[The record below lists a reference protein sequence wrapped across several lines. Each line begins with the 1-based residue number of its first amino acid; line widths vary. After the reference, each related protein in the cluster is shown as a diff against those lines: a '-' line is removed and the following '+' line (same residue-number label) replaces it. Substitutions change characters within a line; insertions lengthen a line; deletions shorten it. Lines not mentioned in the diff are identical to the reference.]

1 MAQIQKKIR
10 MRDAWRQIPNKI
22 KTPDRWMQ
30 DAWRRLPATV
40 KTAFF
45 SAVIVGLM
53 THLYQFTNKLY
64 NYDELANGPAGYGT
78 GAESGRWFL
87 KLAGDYM
94 ASQFGNY
101 SLPLLN
107 GMLSLFLIAVSA
119 ALVTDLFAVQGKLA
133 AAAIGGFMASFTP
146 VVCMFFFM
154 YSSVFYSVG
163 IFFSVLAAWLA
174 VRFPKNLFW
183 HFAAVILLTCS
194 LGTYQAYFAN
204 AACIFV
210 ITLVLE
216 SAFCKKNQNWKSVLV
231 TAFRYLFVLVAAL
244 ALYLILNRYFL
255 AHWGLELGNYQ
266 GMNAMGQLSA
276 GELFGA
282 LKRCYA
288 DMIAL
293 VSGHVMYLAPTHLL
307 RRCFLLIYLVLGV
320 SVISLFFLDRGE
332 WIRKG
337 FMVFG
342 FLLLPAAFFLVY
354 LMSPAGW
361 SYTLMGYSAVF
372 LPVLFVVWIDQFCR
386 NVRVKLWYQAAL
398 SWASGLIAVAMVLMY
413 VWFGNGCYMSLE
425 YTKYHDLAYFETMV
439 TQIKSLEG
447 YTDDMPVTFIGNEIK
462 DETHDMG
469 SMLGGTFGLDGKIE
483 SNINAYSRAH
493 ILTKFLGFAPD
504 FCGYEQT
511 VELMERE
518 EVKEMSCY
526 PDDGSMKVVDGVV
539 VIKLSE
545 Y

>member
-1 MAQIQKKIR
+1 MAHIHKKKDLSDRWQQIQNR
-10 MRDAWRQIPNKI
+10 M
-22 KTPDRWMQ
+22 KTPDRWLQ
-30 DAWRRLPATV
+30 DSWRRLPATV
-40 KTAFF
+40 KTAYF
-45 SAVIVGLM
+45 SAIIVGLM

-87 KLAGDYM
+87 KLTGDYM
-94 ASQFGNY
+94 AAKFGNY

-107 GMLSLFLIAVSA
+107 GLLSLFLLAVSA

-133 AAAIGGFMASFTP
+133 AAAIGGFMVSFTP

-163 IFFSVLAAWLA
+163 IFFGVLAAWLA
-174 VRFPKNLFW
+174 VRFPKKLLWNL
-183 HFAAVILLTCS
+183 VSVVLLACS
-194 LGTYQAYFAN
+194 LGMYQAYFAD

-216 SAFCKKNQNWKSVLV
+216 CAFCKKHQDWKAVLL

-244 ALYLILNRYFL
+244 MLYLILNRYFL

-266 GMNAMGQLSA
+266 GMNAMGQLSM

-282 LKRCYA
+282 LKRCYS
-288 DMIAL
+288 DMISL
-293 VSGHVMYLAPTHLL
+293 VNGHVMYLAPTHLL
-307 RRCFLLIYLVLGV
+307 RRCFLLIYLVLGI
-320 SVISLFFLDRGE
+320 SVVSLFFLDRGS
-332 WIRKG
+332 WVKKG

-342 FLLLPAAFFLVY
+342 FLLLPVAFFLVY

-372 LPVLFVVWIDQFCR
+372 LPVLFVAWVDQFCR
-386 NVRVKLWYQAAL
+386 NVRAKVWYQAAL
-398 SWASGLIAVAMVLMY
+398 SWAAGLIAVAMVLMY
-413 VWFGNGCYMSLE
+413 VWFGNGCYMALE

-447 YTDDMPVTFIGNEIK
+447 YTDETPVAFVGSEIT
-462 DETHDMG
+462 DETHNMG

-493 ILTKFLGFAPD
+493 IMTKFLGFAPV
-504 FCGYEQT
+504 FCGYEET
-511 VELMERE
+511 VELMEQE

-526 PDDGSMKVVDGVV
+526 PDYGSMKVVDGVV